1 MKFRSDIQI
10 LRAIAVLCVL
20 FFHLGIGAFS
30 SGFLGVDVF
39 FVVSGF
45 LMEKLYAQNKG
56 PMHFYTRR
64 AKRLLPAY
72 FLVVLATLLA
82 CWFVTLPPDFAQAGQ
97 QAVFA
102 AGFASNVGFWL
113 QNSYFSKIEFNP
125 LLHLWSLGVEIQY
138 YLFVPLIVWAAA
150 RWRGALPALILLSL
164 CLCLVVVQV
173 SPKTS
178 FFMMPL
184 RLWEFG
190 LGMLAARLAPEE
202 TRRSAAGLAGIA
214 AIIVCMML
222 PVDGEATSILR
233 GHPAAAALA
242 IALATASVLY
252 FGVEERLLAYFPGR
266 VLRRVGD
273 MSYSVYL
280 VHFPIIVL
288 WFYTPFGG
296 THLGDG
302 SWRPALILAPLIA
315 AAAALSYFGAE
326 RRGGRYLSPALVVA
340 AMVVTGALGLLLPAA
355 QLRSFPPY
363 QRAIFSAWTDRAP
376 YRCGIG
382 FRLRHPRGQFCVA
395 APAAAAR
402 ETVMLLGDSHAD
414 SIRQSFNRAAF
425 AHGSAVAF
433 AVSNEPLLSPGR
445 GPEWM
450 VAQAR
455 SLGVRRVFL
464 HYAFHNLTTAL
475 VEDARRANAAAGI
488 ETLLILPVPEASE
501 HVPQAMYRA
510 SLSGRRLAPLARSD
524 YERRL
529 APLMAYLAEP
539 HPMLTVVDPRTAL
552 CDPAACAVAQADGRP
567 YYFDTD
573 HLTLL
578 GARRL
583 EPLLGRALARGGAE
597 TR

>member
-1 MKFRSDIQI
+1 VKFRSDIQI

-64 AKRLLPAY
+64 ARRLLPAY
-72 FLVVLATLLA
+72 FVVVLATLAA
-82 CWFVTLPPDFAQAGQ
+82 CWFVTLPPDFSQAGQ
-97 QAVFA
+97 QVVFA
-102 AGFASNVGFWL
+102 AGFASNIGFWL

-138 YLFVPLIVWAAA
+138 YLFVPFIVWAAA
-150 RWRGALPALILLSL
+150 RWRGALPALIATSL
-164 CLCLVVVQV
+164 CLCLLVVHV

-190 LGMLAARLAPEE
+190 LGMLAARLAPEDS
-202 TRRSAAGLAGIA
+202 RRSAVGFAGIA
-214 AIIVCMML
+214 AIILCMML
-222 PVDGEATSILR
+222 PVDGESTSILR
-233 GHPAAAALA
+233 GHPALAALA

-252 FGVEERLLAYFPGR
+252 FGIEERLLANLAGR
-266 VLRRVGD
+266 ALRRVGD

-315 AAAALSYFGAE
+315 LAAALSYFCAE
-326 RRGGRYLSPALVVA
+326 RRGGRFLTPARVVA
-340 AMVVTGALGLLLPAA
+340 AMAVTAALGLLLPAA
-355 QLRSFPPY
+355 QLRPFPAY

-376 YRCGIG
+376 YRCGIA
-382 FRLRHPRGQFCVA
+382 FRLQHPGGQFCLSR
-395 APAAAAR
+395 PAGAVR
-402 ETVMLLGDSHAD
+402 DTVMLLGDSHAD

-425 AHGSAVAF
+425 AQGSAVAF
-433 AVSNEPLLSPGR
+433 AVSNEPLISPGR
-445 GPEWM
+445 GPAWM

-455 SLGVRRVFL
+455 ALGVRRVFL
-464 HYAFHNLTTAL
+464 HYAFHNLTPAL
-475 VEDARRANAAAGI
+475 VEEARRANAAAGI
-488 ETLLILPVPEASE
+488 ETLLILPVPEAGE

-510 SLSGRRLAPLARSD
+510 SVSGRRLAPLSRSD
-524 YERRL
+524 YEWRL
-529 APLMAYLAEP
+529 KPLMAYLAEP
-539 HPMLTVVDPRTAL
+539 HAMLTVVDPRPAL
-552 CDPAACAVAQADGRP
+552 CDAAACAVAQSDGRP
-567 YYFDTD
+567 YYFDSD

-583 EPLLGRALARGGAE
+583 EPVFGSALARARGQ
-597 TR
+597 